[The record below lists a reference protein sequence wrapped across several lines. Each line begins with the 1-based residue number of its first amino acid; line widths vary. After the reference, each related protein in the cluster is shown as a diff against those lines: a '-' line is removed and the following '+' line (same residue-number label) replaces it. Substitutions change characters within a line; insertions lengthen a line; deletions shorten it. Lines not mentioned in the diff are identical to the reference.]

1 MLAKRVV
8 WASSTAEKCFPF
20 VIVRIMRTIMVRP
33 HGHEGG
39 TMNVLI
45 IGAVLGL
52 LIWGLMSGNGVIR
65 ILTRILTGGLT
76 LLSLA
81 GMIFLFGVGQKA
93 HWTSDG
99 PGMLFIMIGVVAC
112 GFFAFLFGNLTLLT
126 SPPQN
131 SQPPLSFSELIRS
144 PSHKEKGRPSE

>member
-1 MLAKRVV
+1 MPRVGRAGV
-8 WASSTAEKCFPF
+8 SWQNVFSLRDGVDCAY
-20 VIVRIMRTIMVRP
+20 
-33 HGHEGG
+33 HHNEGPRSRRG
-39 TMNVLI
+39 NHDVLI

-52 LIWGLMSGNGVIR
+52 LVWGQMSGNGVIR
-65 ILTRILTGGLT
+65 IMTRIITGGLT

-99 PGMLFIMIGVVAC
+99 PGMLFIMIGVVVC

-126 SPPQN
+126 SPPQD
-131 SQPPLSFSELIRS
+131 SQPSLSPSELMRL
-144 PSHKEKGRPSE
+144 PSYKEKGRPSE

>member
-1 MLAKRVV
+1 MFPLVLA
-8 WASSTAEKCFPF
+8 W
-20 VIVRIMRTIMVRP
+20 IVRTIVIRD
-33 HGHEGG
+33 HDYGGG
-39 TMNVLI
+39 TVNVLI
-45 IGAVLGL
+45 IGVILGL
-52 LIWGLMSGNGVIR
+52 LIWGLVSQNGVIR
-65 ILTRILTGGLT
+65 IIARIITGSLT

-126 SPPQN
+126 FPPQDTT
-131 SQPPLSFSELIRS
+131 SSLSLSEPIRP
-144 PSHKEKGRPSE
+144 PSHKEKSRPSA

>member
-1 MLAKRVV
+1 MFPLVLA
-8 WASSTAEKCFPF
+8 W
-20 VIVRIMRTIMVRP
+20 IVRTIVIRD
-33 HGHEGG
+33 HDYGGG

-45 IGAVLGL
+45 IGVILGL
-52 LIWGLMSGNGVIR
+52 LIWGLVSQNGVMR
-65 ILTRILTGGLT
+65 IIARIITGSLT

-126 SPPQN
+126 SPPQDTT
-131 SQPPLSFSELIRS
+131 SSLSLSELIRPS
-144 PSHKEKGRPSE
+144 SHKEKGRPSA

>member
-1 MLAKRVV
+1 MFPLVLA
-8 WASSTAEKCFPF
+8 W
-20 VIVRIMRTIMVRP
+20 IVRTIVIWD
-33 HGHEGG
+33 HDYGGG

-45 IGAVLGL
+45 IGVILGL
-52 LIWGLMSGNGVIR
+52 LIWGLVSQNGVMR
-65 ILTRILTGGLT
+65 IIARIITGSLT

-126 SPPQN
+126 SPPQDTT
-131 SQPPLSFSELIRS
+131 SSLSLSELIRPSS
-144 PSHKEKGRPSE
+144 PKEKGRPSA

>member
-1 MLAKRVV
+1 
-8 WASSTAEKCFPF
+8 
-20 VIVRIMRTIMVRP
+20 
-33 HGHEGG
+33 
-39 TMNVLI
+39 MNILI

-52 LIWGLMSGNGVIR
+52 LIWGLVCGNGVIR
-65 ILTRILTGGLT
+65 VITRIITGSLT

-99 PGMLFIMIGVVAC
+99 PGMLLIMIGVVAC

-126 SPPQN
+126 SPPQD
-131 SQPPLSFSELIRS
+131 SQPSLSLSELMRP
-144 PSHKEKGRPSE
+144 PSHIKKDRPLE

>member
-1 MLAKRVV
+1 M
-8 WASSTAEKCFPF
+8 E
-20 VIVRIMRTIMVRP
+20 
-33 HGHEGG
+33 
-39 TMNVLI
+39 VLI

-52 LIWGLMSGNGVIR
+52 LIWGLVSGNGVIR
-65 ILTRILTGGLT
+65 VMTRIITGSLT

-99 PGMLFIMIGVVAC
+99 PGMLLIMIGVPAC
-112 GFFAFLFGNLTLLT
+112 GFFAFLFGNLTVLS

-131 SQPPLSFSELIRS
+131 DRPSVSLSELMRP
-144 PSHKEKGRPSE
+144 PSHKEKGRPSA

>member
-1 MLAKRVV
+1 
-8 WASSTAEKCFPF
+8 
-20 VIVRIMRTIMVRP
+20 
-33 HGHEGG
+33 
-39 TMNVLI
+39 MNVLI

-52 LIWGLMSGNGVIR
+52 LVWGLMSGNGVIR
-65 ILTRILTGGLT
+65 IMTRIITGGLT

-112 GFFAFLFGNLTLLT
+112 GFFAFLFGNLTVLT
-126 SPPQN
+126 SPPQG
-131 SQPPLSFSELIRS
+131 SQPLLTLSELIR
-144 PSHKEKGRPSE
+144 PTSHKEKGRPSE